1 MHKFKP
7 MSTVIRTATE
17 ADFPIIQHIAHA
29 TWPVTFAD
37 ILSPRQI
44 DYMLEWMYS
53 LPALAEQV
61 AGRGHIFLLAELDGQ
76 AVGYLSYEQHYQGSA
91 ATKIHKIY
99 IRPSAQGQ
107 GIGRALIDAATDR
120 ARAAGDRVLLLN
132 VNRNNRAV
140 QFYEY
145 LGFTVIDREDIDIG
159 EGFLMEDFV
168 MELKVQPL

>member
-1 MHKFKP
+1 
-7 MSTVIRTATE
+7 MSTVIRTAVV
-17 ADFPIIQHIAHA
+17 ADFPDIQRIAQA

-53 LPALAEQV
+53 LPSLREQV
-61 AGRGHIFLLAELDGQ
+61 SVRGHVFLLADLAGEP
-76 AVGYLSYEQHYQGSA
+76 VGYLSYETDYQGTA

-99 IRPSAQGQ
+99 ILPTAQGH
-107 GIGRALIDAATDR
+107 GIGRQLIEACAER
-120 ARAAGDRVLLLN
+120 ARSAGNKALLLN

-145 LGFTVIDREDIDIG
+145 LGFAVIGREDIDIG

-168 MELKVQPL
+168 MEKQVG